1 MANCMEKE
9 EEDTVQNNVDKGRG
23 EKKENTEVDIFG
35 AEKESSE
42 EEDNVEEIRNVEEN
56 RTLATVEDNIVDETP
71 AK

>member
-42 EEDNVEEIRNVEEN
+42 EEDNGEEIRNVAEN

>member
-1 MANCMEKE
+1 MEK
-9 EEDTVQNNVDKGRG
+9 
-23 EKKENTEVDIFG
+23 KKENTEVDIFG